1 MSYSDIQEFALFYV
15 DEHNLPTKVHNE
27 FYKFIKEGTDEQV
40 KHLLITGEM
49 KSNLS
54 ESDLEKVNEV
64 GISNW
69 SGVDRININASHDET
84 AIAAAVI
91 AAFAARA
98 AWRAYKDHI
107 SKIGKQCSQ
116 YKHGTSE
123 RKACEQKAKNTALQT
138 QINVLKTGMGKCTKS
153 KDPAKCKASIQSK
166 IEKVKGKIK

>member
-15 DEHNLPTKVHNE
+15 DEHNLPTKIHNE

-40 KHLLITGEM
+40 KHLLLTGEM

-54 ESDLEKVNEV
+54 ESDLERVNEV
-64 GISNW
+64 SVKDM
-69 SGVDRININASHDET
+69 GVFGVNINLGQGEA
-84 AIAAAVI
+84 AIAATALAALI
-91 AAFAARA
+91 ART

-107 SKIGKQCSQ
+107 SKAGKQCSA

-123 RKACEQKAKNTALQT
+123 RKACEAKAKNAALQA

-166 IEKVKGKIK
+166 IEKVKGKMTK